1 MSAALARSWWAL
13 VLRGIAALLFAA
25 LALLWPGLTFGILL
39 VLFASFA
46 ILDGS
51 LAIVAAIK
59 AASDKRRWSA
69 LALEGAVGIVV
80 GVLVFTW
87 PSVSAVTL
95 TYLIAFWAIVTG
107 IFELAVAMRMRRVA
121 RGEWVMALGG
131 FASLIFGFLVA
142 ARPGTG
148 ALAFVW
154 ILGAYAALF
163 GVLLIGLGLRLRGS
177 ADDDLLDS
185 ARRRMIQTYD

>member
-1 MSAALARSWWAL
+1 MSIPLARSWWAL
-13 VLRGIAALLFAA
+13 LLRGVAALLFAA

-51 LAIVAAIK
+51 LAIVAATR
-59 AASDKRRWSA
+59 AVSEKRRWIA
-69 LALEGAVGIVV
+69 LALEGVVGVVV

-87 PSVSAVTL
+87 PGVSAVTL
-95 TYLIAFWAIVTG
+95 AYLIAFWAIVTG
-107 IFELAVAMRMRRVA
+107 IFELAVAMRMRRLMK
-121 RGEWVMALGG
+121 GEWTMALGG
-131 FASLIFGFLVA
+131 FASLVFGFLIA

-163 GVLLIGLGLRLRGS
+163 GVLLIGLGLKLRL
-177 ADDDLLDS
+177 ATDDGLLDS
-185 ARRRMIQTYD
+185 SKRGIIQTYD

>member
-1 MSAALARSWWAL
+1 MPMPLARSWWAL
-13 VLRGIAALLFAA
+13 VLRGVAALLFAA

-51 LAIVAAIK
+51 LAIVAALK
-59 AASDKRRWSA
+59 AASEKRRWAA
-69 LALEGAVGIVV
+69 LALEGVV
-80 GVLVFTW
+80 GVVVGLLVFAW
-87 PSVSAVTL
+87 PGVSAVTL
-95 TYLIAFWAIVTG
+95 AYLIAFWAIVTG
-107 IFELAVAMRMRRVA
+107 IFELAVAMRMRRLIK
-121 RGEWVMALGG
+121 GEWAMALGG
-131 FASLIFGFLVA
+131 FASLVFGFVVA

-163 GVLLIGLGLRLRGS
+163 GVLLIGLGLRLRS
-177 ADDDLLDS
+177 VTDDRLLDS
-185 ARRRMIQTYD
+185 GKKAIIQTYD

>member
-1 MSAALARSWWAL
+1 MSIPLARSWWAL
-13 VLRGIAALLFAA
+13 LLRGVAALLFAA

-51 LAIVAAIK
+51 LAIVAATK
-59 AASDKRRWSA
+59 AVSDRRRWIA
-69 LALEGAVGIVV
+69 LALEGVVGVVV

-87 PSVSAVTL
+87 PGVSAVTL
-95 TYLIAFWAIVTG
+95 AYLIAFWAIVTG
-107 IFELAVAMRMRRVA
+107 IFELAVAMRMRRLMK
-121 RGEWVMALGG
+121 GEWTMALGG
-131 FASLIFGFLVA
+131 FASLVFGFLIA

-163 GVLLIGLGLRLRGS
+163 GVLLIGLGLKLRL
-177 ADDDLLDS
+177 ATDDGLLDS
-185 ARRRMIQTYD
+185 SKRGIIQTYD